1 MNGLVQQTVDL
12 RDYSNKFNTQL
23 TPKEELLFLE
33 WAKQNNRLNDVY
45 DYDLRGAYREL
56 MSGAMKEAANGHLG
70 DKYKKPNHPTFS
82 NQSIYHDLRNVG
94 GHWAKF
100 GNVDVFVPSN
110 SNSYIRQELQHYFKT
125 REPNSILIDM
135 RK

>member
-1 MNGLVQQTVDL
+1 MNGLVQQTVDS

-23 TPKEELLFLE
+23 TPNEELLFLE

-94 GHWAKF
+94 GHWTKF
-100 GNVDVFVPSN
+100 CNVDVFVPSN
-110 SNSYIRQELQHYFKT
+110 SNSYSKQELQHYFKT

>member
-1 MNGLVQQTVDL
+1 MNGLVQQTVDS

-56 MSGAMKEAANGHLG
+56 MSGVMKEAANGHLG

-82 NQSIYHDLRNVG
+82 NQSIYHDLHNVG
-94 GHWAKF
+94 GYWTKF
-100 GNVDVFVPSN
+100 GNVDVFVPS
-110 SNSYIRQELQHYFKT
+110 STNSYSKQELQHYFKT